1 MSIPDNDQFELEGGQ
16 LPDCLTLWRCIGC
29 GAMGNSEPCTGTCA
43 FRKLEIASAD
53 EYAELLEGFAT
64 IAEQAERLA
73 VVVQEIAV
81 LGGSSNDHEHD
92 YRSLQIRARE
102 TLRLVQQGESS
113 RKLIVTPADEYAT
126 VWLCGTCG
134 QIEAPQSCLGVCIRR
149 NGEFLRADH
158 YAELAA
164 RIEAQLRKA
173 HELRSLVLQLA
184 WVAPRAGQWEQACR
198 AFQEKAVEL
207 LRSAQPS
214 PDPTEDNRGGPVK
227 SCGGSPNAGV

>member
-1 MSIPDNDQFELEGGQ
+1 
-16 LPDCLTLWRCIGC
+16 
-29 GAMGNSEPCTGTCA
+29 
-43 FRKLEIASAD
+43 
-53 EYAELLEGFAT
+53 
-64 IAEQAERLA
+64 
-73 VVVQEIAV
+73 
-81 LGGSSNDHEHD
+81 
-92 YRSLQIRARE
+92 
-102 TLRLVQQGESS
+102 
-113 RKLIVTPADEYAT
+113 
-126 VWLCGTCG
+126 
-134 QIEAPQSCLGVCIRR
+134 VCIRR

-227 SCGGSPNAGV
+227 SCGGSLNAGV